1 MNLWVMEQRYVAKR
15 RSGRRWAVV
24 AGVLWLVVGVL
35 FFGFA
40 GGGPNFGLLPVVLA
54 ALVVSGVALFQLS
67 EARDAN
73 PARYGYR

>member
-1 MNLWVMEQRYVAKR
+1 MDALVLQQRYLAKR
-15 RSGRRWAVV
+15 RSGRRWAGV
-24 AGVLWLVVGVL
+24 AGAVWLVLLVL

-40 GGGPNFGLLPVVLA
+40 GGGPNFGLIPLMLAAPVVT
-54 ALVVSGVALFQLS
+54 GVALFQLS